1 MAYFIGR
8 DNAALENRKFTRQ
21 ASEIAGV
28 LTLGD
33 KPGFDC
39 VISDFSQDGMLIK
52 IHDPGPPGFI
62 DRLLPE
68 ASHSARVSFQLP
80 DRSVSVDVIV
90 VHHSGSSLG
99 LQLVH
104 SHPQFLWQIQ
114 RAARLTDKFGTPPPG
129 HQRRFN
135 RLEETKRNAL
145 MASASRALTNYLKP
159 RMDTL
164 LSTLPGALLEAAEH
178 QGNHA
183 AQQPFFDSIALL
195 RVHRKGLADQVSLR
209 LCQDAVDVARGRLVR
224 DSQIDRPRDD
234 RNSLSLVEKNEFE
247 DWLVIRKAIS
257 RSEITQR
264 EALMELQFRLD
275 AAFGTQESPCCYNP
289 FSPGSICYAFA
300 EASKALRLTGDTLA
314 VAMRQLHDSVL
325 ADLRTLYEELTDIF
339 IAAGVLP
346 DLDVARAIS
355 AQALRPRQQDR
366 QPPAMTE
373 HQHEAADP
381 GSASSGPVE
390 ENATAGQ
397 QPLRLASVNGVPLE
411 KSALG
416 PKQAARA
423 YSTATRLWAL
433 HKRVDAGE
441 TDPQG
446 LSEIEHSEPIYDAGT
461 LDSLMELQHQVLKGS
476 LGLAAPGTLREQLA
490 KAPERSGPLT
500 AFERDSADMVENLFD
515 NIVSHANLLEDLR
528 EDVRKLEV
536 PLLRVMLKDPT
547 LFTAEFHP
555 ARQAV
560 NHIAFLADRNSLHAG
575 SHRKSITKAITSI
588 LESSD
593 DEGFSKALLILDQ
606 LVAKEQRLIDR
617 NLLRLTEACEGQQRI
632 RQATR
637 LVEIEL
643 NKRLASPPVPE
654 PLIELVE
661 GGWKDLML
669 LCLFREGEDSRPW
682 DLTLEIIDQLIAR
695 LVPGA
700 PPRKGGLLKLDAL
713 QRLIEKGLSKVHD
726 ADGVHQHV
734 VDRIARLLQGDL
746 DDVALR
752 SYQSPADIL
761 LEPGEDMKAATTSP
775 RWLKRA
781 RSLKAGQ
788 WLERQAGAASA
799 PIQLAWIASD
809 LSQFVFTSRH
819 GLKTAEMSLAEL
831 AMSLQEGSLTICEEG
846 SLPAIEQGLD
856 TLVQKI
862 YERLAFDASHDQLT
876 GLLTRK
882 EFTQSLAQSVNHARE
897 TGQCYSL
904 IFIDL
909 MQFKLINNTCGY
921 EAGDRL
927 LGETAQ
933 RLRSLAGTDAI
944 VARIGAAEFAI
955 LAPLH
960 AEQEGYLLASEV
972 KAEIEERRFEE
983 AGQTFVIGTAMA
995 LLGFDER
1002 NERVME
1008 LLRSVESAAE
1018 IAKKSGSTDIQ
1029 VIKPGDARIE
1039 QRDEVMSWVT
1049 RINRALDE
1057 NNLKIRCQKIAPL
1070 DAESGA
1076 ATHYEVLLT
1085 VIDEQ
1090 GEHLPPGDF
1099 IRAAEEYNRMAAVD
1113 RWVVDTVLQWMHEN
1127 PDTLAQFGGFSV
1139 NLSGHS
1145 LNDESFLDFMFEAL
1159 VRYQIPRD
1167 KLIFEITETVAVA
1180 NLADAADF
1188 INEMRGIGCRFS
1200 LDDFGVGQSSFSYL
1214 KRLPVDFIKIDG
1226 SFITNIAD
1234 DSVDYALVKSITEM
1248 GHFLDKKV
1256 IAEYVSDARILE
1268 SIRTIGVDYAQG
1280 FHLGEQVMITDLAA
1294 QYRQG

>member
-1 MAYFIGR
+1 M
-8 DNAALENRKFTRQ
+8 ENRKYTRQ

-28 LTLGD
+28 LTLGENA
-33 KPGFDC
+33 GFDC
-39 VISDFSQDGMLIK
+39 IISDFSQDGMLIV
-52 IHDPGPPGFI
+52 INDPGPPGLI
-62 DRLLPE
+62 DRLLAE
-68 ASHSARVSFQLP
+68 TFHSARVSFLLP
-80 DRSVSVDVIV
+80 DRSVSVDVMV
-90 VHHSGSSLG
+90 VHHSAASMG

-114 RAARLTDKFGTPPPG
+114 QAARLADKSGAPVPA
-129 HQRRFN
+129 HQESAH
-135 RLEETKRNAL
+135 RLGEAKRNAL
-145 MASASRALTNYLKP
+145 MATASRALSSYLKP

-164 LSTLPGALLEAAEH
+164 LSELPGALLDAAEH

-183 AQQPFFDSIALL
+183 VQQPFFDSIALL
-195 RVHRKGLADQVSLR
+195 RLHRKGIADQVSLR
-209 LCQDAVDVARGRLVR
+209 LCQDAADVARGRLVE
-224 DSQIDRPRDD
+224 DSRNDRPRDD
-234 RNSLSLVEKNEFE
+234 RHSLSLVEKNEFE
-247 DWLVIRKAIS
+247 DWLVIRKTIS

-275 AAFGTQESPCCYNP
+275 AAFGTPDSPCCYNP
-289 FSPGSICYAFA
+289 FAPGSICYAFA
-300 EASKALRLTGDTLA
+300 EAAKALRLTGDTLA

-325 ADLRTLYEELTDIF
+325 ADLRKLYAELTDIF

-346 DLDVARAIS
+346 DLDVAKAIS
-355 AQALRPRQQDR
+355 AQALRPRQQPG
-366 QPPAMTE
+366 QPPATPE
-373 HQHEAADP
+373 QQSQPATP
-381 GSASSGPVE
+381 SSASSDPIE
-390 ENATAGQ
+390 ENATPGQ
-397 QPLRLASVNGVPLE
+397 PPLRLVSVNAGPLG
-411 KSALG
+411 SSSPG

-433 HKRVDAGE
+433 HKQVDAGE
-441 TDPQG
+441 TDPQDV
-446 LSEIEHSEPIYDAGT
+446 SDAEHPEPVYDPAT
-461 LDSLMELQHQVLKGS
+461 LDSLVDLQHQVLSGS
-476 LGLAAPGTLREQLA
+476 LGLASPGTLREQLA
-490 KAPERSGPLT
+490 QAPERSGPLT
-500 AFERDSADMVENLFD
+500 AFERDSADMIENLFD
-515 NIVSHANLLEDLR
+515 NIVSQSNLLDDLR

-536 PLLRVMLKDPT
+536 PLLRVMLRDPT

-560 NHIAFLADRNSLHAG
+560 NHIALLADRNSLHAG
-575 SHRKSITKAITSI
+575 SHRKSITKAITTI
-588 LESSD
+588 LENSD

-606 LVAKEQRLIDR
+606 LVAKEKRLIDR

-643 NKRLASPPVPE
+643 TKRLVSPPIPE

-661 GGWKDLML
+661 RGWKDLML

-695 LVPGA
+695 LVPGT
-700 PPRKGGLLKLDAL
+700 PPREGGLLKLDAL
-713 QRLIEKGLSKVHD
+713 LRLIEKGLSKVHD
-726 ADGVHQHV
+726 ADGAHQHV
-734 VDRIARLLQGDL
+734 VDRIARLLQGNL
-746 DDVALR
+746 DDVAVR
-752 SYQSPADIL
+752 SYQSPADVL
-761 LEPGEDMKAATTSP
+761 LEPGEDTTAETISP

-781 RSLKAGQ
+781 RSLRAGQ
-788 WLERQAGAASA
+788 WLERQTGDASV
-799 PIQLAWIASD
+799 PTQLAWIAND
-809 LSQFVFTSRH
+809 LSQFVFASRQ
-819 GLKTAEMSLAEL
+819 GLKTAEMSLGEL
-831 AMSLQEGSLTICEEG
+831 AISLQEGRLTICDEG

-882 EFTQSLAQSVNHARE
+882 EFTQSLAQSVNQARE

-933 RLRSLAGTDAI
+933 RLKSLAGPDAI

-960 AEQEGYLLASEV
+960 ADQEGYLLASEV

-983 AGQTFVIGTAMA
+983 AGQTFVIGTATA

-1018 IAKKSGSTDIQ
+1018 IAKKSGGTDIQ
-1029 VIKPGDARIE
+1029 VIKPGDARIG

-1070 DAESGA
+1070 DAEPGA

-1090 GEHLPPGDF
+1090 GECLPPGDF

-1113 RWVVDTVLQWMHEN
+1113 RWVVDNVLGWMHEN

-1159 VRYQIPRD
+1159 VRYQVPRD

-1188 INEMRGIGCRFS
+1188 ISEMRGIGCRFS

-1226 SFITNIAD
+1226 SFITNIAE

-1256 IAEYVSDARILE
+1256 IAEYVSDARILQAVRE
-1268 SIRTIGVDYAQG
+1268 IGVDYAQG

-1294 QYRQG
+1294 QYPRG